1 MKFREQK
8 KKQLSK
14 VDKSN
19 IGKWDSKIKGLCEKL
34 NKKKEYYTTSS
45 CAGRIVLLKASDEK
59 RPDAFLFRS
68 HKKISFNELRKVLNE
83 VGGEY
88 KGLIEFKMNPCIL
101 HVACASL
108 RDAQKLVDKAKFAGW
123 KRSGIMA
130 SGKRFMVELLST
142 ENIEFPIMN
151 KGKLLVNDDFLKLVV
166 KQANE
171 KLERVWGKIE
181 RLERALTFK

>member
-1 MKFREQK
+1 MDNFDNK
-8 KKQLSK
+8 KQKQLSK

-19 IGKWDSKIKGLCEKL
+19 IGKWDFKVKRLCKKL

-45 CAGRIVLLKASDEK
+45 CSGRIVLLRASDEK
-59 RPDAFLFRS
+59 KPNAFLFRS
-68 HKKISFNELRKVLNE
+68 HKKISLNELKRVLNE
-83 VGGEY
+83 ISKKY
-88 KGLIEFKMNPCIL
+88 KSLVEFKQNPCIL

-130 SGKRFMVELLST
+130 TNRRFMVELLST

-151 KGKLLVNDDFLKLVV
+151 NAKILVDDDFLGLVV
-166 KQANE
+166 EQANKKLERAWRKIE
-171 KLERVWGKIE
+171 KLENII
-181 RLERALTFK
+181 